1 MGELL
6 DSGRR
11 ALAGFFVY
19 LAGVGIGA
27 AFSSWIPTDLML
39 LCGIV
44 ATVLFSLGLYLTFG
58 VSVVEVSKRSPAS
71 LHRCGVGIAIIAI
84 CGFATTGAIPA
95 VAAVSVAALEIL
107 VLGMFVFGAV
117 GLALLFWDRR

>member
-6 DSGRR
+6 DFCRR

-27 AFSSWIPTDLML
+27 IFSALVPEDLMG
-39 LCGIV
+39 LCAAV
-44 ATVLFSLGLYLTFG
+44 AFFLSCLGLYLALG
-58 VSVVEVSKRSPAS
+58 VWVVGVSKRSPAS
-71 LHRCGVGIAIIAI
+71 LRRCGVGIAIIAL

-95 VAAVSVAALEIL
+95 VAAVSVAALEVL

-117 GLALLFWDRR
+117 GLALLFWD